1 MMYKSKIISFALFAL
16 SVNANAGWYANTAH
30 SRANCVGFNE
40 SITWNWSEYHWWEV
54 RSTHFKQKGDGP
66 DTHQRIAWMAY
77 TWRSA
82 ALDYFTDPAGANLG
96 NYWVQ
101 GYHFYLDNDGKKVY
115 DAYTQ
120 AGDCAI
126 YDGWW
131 ETHKA
136 KGE

>member
-1 MMYKSKIISFALFAL
+1 MGCALAAL
-16 SVNANAGWYANTAH
+16 SFTSSAGWYANTAH

-54 RSTHFKQKGDGP
+54 RSTHFYQKGNGP
-66 DTHQRIAWMAY
+66 GTHQLISWMAY
-77 TWRSA
+77 TWRAA
-82 ALDYFTDPAGANLG
+82 ALDYFTDPAGEKAD